1 MKSPAQGPT
10 VTGRRLTRLMLGYLL
25 ASVAVVVLAP
35 FEFAA
40 PGPLEWWPAGSGG
53 TTIADVVLNVVLFVP
68 LGFLADRLGGGRRA
82 PWRTALLGVV
92 VSLAIEVTQLFIP
105 GRYTSLVDVA
115 SNGAGAWLGAVGSA
129 VLRRSIGADARLAGR
144 LILEL
149 PLVGYLWLMVPL
161 LWLDALSAGGKLP
174 TIGAA
179 AAGGVAIAAAWV
191 SGAPVATRRSGRDE
205 GRGATAA
212 RRPSPLALLLLTAGW
227 VVIALVPLAIVDW
240 PIALLALLATLVA
253 TTVGM
258 TRFGALRTL
267 ERRVEPLAVVAV
279 LVLMLPFL
287 MATTLPGLVPGL
299 GPDPIVARQ
308 GILRWLA
315 GVAAFTVIGF
325 LLAEWRGRSPR
336 RWPDSAIAPM
346 VLAALVTALADP
358 GPRIAGR
365 LLPAIL
371 ASGLG
376 ALLFELQRDHVV
388 ALRRRRDR
396 ADLERAAE
404 VTNLASGG

>member
-1 MKSPAQGPT
+1 MKSLPQGPT
-10 VTGRRLTRLMLGYLL
+10 ATGRRLTRLMLGYLL
-25 ASVAVVVLAP
+25 ATVAVVVLAP

-40 PGPLEWWPAGSGG
+40 PRSFEWWPAGSGG
-53 TTIADVVLNVVLFVP
+53 TTTADVVLNVVLFVP
-68 LGFLADRLGGGRRA
+68 LGFLVDRLGVGGRA
-82 PWRTALLGVV
+82 AWRTALLGVA
-92 VSLAIEVTQLFIP
+92 VSLAIEGSQLFIP
-105 GRYTSLVDVA
+105 GRYSSLVDVA
-115 SNGAGAWLGAVGSA
+115 SNGAGAWLGAAGS
-129 VLRRSIGADARLAGR
+129 VMLRRSIGADARLAGR
-144 LILEL
+144 LLLEL

-174 TIGAA
+174 TVGAA

-191 SGAPVATRRSGRDE
+191 SGAGWGAPATS
-205 GRGATAA
+205 
-212 RRPSPLALLLLTAGW
+212 RPSGFALWLLTAGW
-227 VVIALVPLAIVDW
+227 VTVALVPLAIVDL

-253 TTVGM
+253 TMVGM
-258 TRFGALRTL
+258 MRFGAMRTL

-279 LVLMLPFL
+279 LLLMLPFL

-299 GPDPIVARQ
+299 GPGPIVARQ

-315 GVAAFTVIGF
+315 AVAAFTVIGF
-325 LLAEWRGRSPR
+325 LLAEWRGRTPR
-336 RWPDSAIAPM
+336 RWPDTAVAPM

-358 GPRIAGR
+358 GPGIAGR
-365 LLPAIL
+365 LVPAIL

-376 ALLFELQRDHVV
+376 ALLFELQREHVV

-404 VTNLASGG
+404 VTNLAPGG